1 MRIVYFQISP
11 DCRQGPVRGIEECIR
26 TYIVLRPEPLS
37 FHYPPKGLDN
47 VQMRGVGRDV
57 EKKESS
63 LFPDRAHLPN
73 FCIPVYAGI
82 VEHNKGLFVDP
93 EGILF
98 EKINDLLGINRL
110 IRTETL
116 EAVVAV
122 NHSKDIEPFGSFRWY
137 IYIFSRKLPSV
148 RDVAFGA
155 DMRFISIEEI
165 DFSLGIKLFKFLQLP
180 GLVLVELRRGYTPW
194 TFSYTSI
201 SCANADKKRLKV
213 NSLASLPEDFCQAS
227 LAERT
232 LCRSDSMA
240 LRTASSSEQSIM
252 GLRPCPGR
260 VCKPSIPSVSNRFTQ
275 PLTLWAVIS
284 VSSPTRTEL
293 RPSDLSN
300 TARQRIRKQ
309 WLSPVRKPNLRSFRS
324 DSDNVNI
331 LIFIRSYF
339 YIWCATN
346 IRYF

>member
-1 MRIVYFQISP
+1 MAFLFGNKCKKPWILLQYVFYRMLTE
-11 DCRQGPVRGIEECIR
+11 RIR
-26 TYIVLRPEPLS
+26 TGIVLRPEPLS

-47 VQMRGVGRDV
+47 VQMRGIGRDV

-63 LFPDRAHLPN
+63 LFLGRAHLPN

-82 VEHNKGLFVDP
+82 VEHDKGLFVDS

-98 EKINDLLGINRL
+98 EKINDLLGINGL

-116 EAVVAV
+116 ETVVAV
-122 NHSKDIEPFGSFRWY
+122 NLSKNIEPFGSFRWY
-137 IYIFSRKLPSV
+137 IYIFSPKLPSV

-155 DMRFISIEEI
+155 DMRFISMEET

-180 GLVLVELRRGYTPW
+180 GLVLAELRRGYTPW
-194 TFSYTSI
+194 MFSYT

-240 LRTASSSEQSIM
+240 SRTASSSKQSIM
-252 GLRPCPGR
+252 GLRSCPGR
-260 VCKPSIPSVSNRFTQ
+260 VFKPLIPR
-275 PLTLWAVIS
+275 L
-284 VSSPTRTEL
+284 RTA
-293 RPSDLSN
+293 SHSH
-300 TARQRIRKQ
+300 
-309 WLSPVRKPNLRSFRS
+309 
-324 DSDNVNI
+324 
-331 LIFIRSYF
+331 
-339 YIWCATN
+339 
-346 IRYF
+346 